1 MSAIA
6 SAPAAQKLNSVEGL
20 QAALKRAYKE
30 TPWEK
35 QPAAAKDFF
44 AQNKSALDTDVL
56 IGALSRAP
64 HTFRIEGEKEILGRQ
79 LTASQLKAVV
89 AEGQFSGDT
98 RVTAATRLVER
109 FAGTTELKEAAGSI
123 IDKVA
128 RAYGTDDIEAE
139 TRILRA
145 MAPDKYVQQRLV
157 GVASGYTTEGTI
169 RGGCAA
175 GYILGYGIS
184 TGTRESCKK
193 VLNATLENEQG
204 MRLMVRGL
212 VEQHAKGN
220 SAASDL
226 LLVTAQGSTSAAAR
240 VQVVGHVGMQTGK
253 PISTP
258 EILKPELNRFDRTI
272 LDIGLRDKTEQ
283 VRAAAVHAVEK
294 NLGKG
299 WEGLTFAL
307 AKVTDGQLQDA
318 TRIALLLKVEEYAAK
333 SGCTPVERRE
343 VIATAKVLVND
354 KALKSEAERL
364 LETL

>member
-1 MSAIA
+1 MSAVA
-6 SAPAAQKLNSVEGL
+6 PAPAAQKLNSVEGL
-20 QAALKRAYKE
+20 QAALNRAYRE
-30 TPWEK
+30 TPWER

-44 AQNKSALDTDVL
+44 AQHKGALDTDVL
-56 IGALSRAP
+56 IGASSKVH
-64 HTFRIEGEKEILGRQ
+64 HTFRTEGEKEILGRE

-89 AEGQFSGDT
+89 AEGQFSRDT
-98 RVTAATRLVER
+98 RVAAATRLVEG
-109 FAGTTELKEAAGSI
+109 FAETKESKEAADSI
-123 IDKVA
+123 IGKVA

-145 MAPDKYVQQRLV
+145 MASDKYVQQRLV
-157 GVASGYTTEGTI
+157 GIASGYATEGTI
-169 RGGCAA
+169 RGACAA

-184 TGTRESCKK
+184 TGTRESCRK
-193 VLNATLENEQG
+193 VLSATLENEQG
-204 MRLMVRGL
+204 RRLMVRGL

-226 LLVTAQGSTSAAAR
+226 LLETAQRSTSAAAR
-240 VQVVGHVGMQTGK
+240 AEVVGHVGLQTGK

-258 EILKPELNRFDRTI
+258 EVLKPELNRFDRTI
-272 LDIGLRDKTEQ
+272 LDIGLRDKAEQ
-283 VRAAAVHAVEK
+283 VTAAAVYAVEK

-299 WEGLTFAL
+299 SEGLTFAL
-307 AKVTDGQLQDA
+307 AKVTDRQLQDA

-333 SGCTPVERRE
+333 TGCTPVERRE